1 MKGIGTFKKIM
12 IAGVFVA
19 ASTAMLTA
27 CSSGETDT
35 ATEQKAKISD
45 TLSAYP
51 KADMNSYEGL
61 EGYDKDIV
69 FVEMD
74 VKDIKK
80 EIDDKN
86 TFVFVASF
94 AKCPYCN
101 KLVPYLNDVALEEG
115 VKVGYIDTRKNPEWK
130 SNMDIDDYDL
140 FVEMFDEYIKTD
152 ENEKKH
158 LYVPQT
164 FFIKNGEV
172 VFSHD
177 GVCKSL
183 EDASS
188 EMTDEMKEEVRNI
201 IRKGFDKMR

>member
-1 MKGIGTFKKIM
+1 MKRISIFKKIM
-12 IAGVFVA
+12 IAGVFAA
-19 ASTAMLTA
+19 ASTVTLTA
-27 CSSGETDT
+27 CSGGATDST
-35 ATEQKAKISD
+35 TEQKAKIAD

-51 KADMNSYEGL
+51 KADMSGYEGL
-61 EGYDKDIV
+61 EGYDKDTV

-130 SNMDIDDYDL
+130 SNLDIDDYDL
-140 FVEMFDEYIKTD
+140 FVEMFGDYIKLD

-172 VFSHD
+172 VYSHD
-177 GVCKSL
+177 GVCESL

-201 IRKGFDKMR
+201 LRKGFDKMR